1 MTLTIHNTLTQSN
14 DPVLPANGKTLGFYC
29 CGPTVYAPAHIGNF
43 RTFVVQDVFRRV
55 AELSGIK
62 VKHVR
67 NLTNVDDKT
76 IRTANERG
84 VSLEEVTE
92 FWTDKFHRDADA
104 LNLLRPTVEPGAVE
118 HLAEQ
123 VALIESLMDKGVAYR
138 TADGSV
144 YFRIEAFPRYGRL
157 SRVSERELTTSTSPL
172 DSDEYERDS
181 LADFALWKA
190 VKPEDGDIAWDSPW
204 GRGRPGWHLE
214 CSAMSM
220 KYLGPSFDVHS
231 GGIDLCFPHHENEI
245 AQSEAATGREFARI
259 WLHVVHLMVDGKK
272 MSKRLGNLYTLDDLK
287 EKGFSPAEVR
297 YALVSG
303 HYRKHLNFTLQGV
316 EAARSNLERL
326 ARLAHSL
333 ERSTGGSAPSYRELT
348 HRPRP
353 PEARDRFAPAFE
365 ALLDNLNVPKALGET
380 FRAAAA
386 VEKDPASATPE
397 DLEGLVRVVE
407 GIGLVLPD
415 LATPEAPPDV
425 VDLAEQRARARAEK
439 DFEASDRLRDQIA
452 DTGWAVRD
460 VPGGYTLERA
470 GS

>member
-1 MTLTIHNTLTQSN
+1 MAPILYNTLTHSN
-14 DPVLPANGKTLGFYC
+14 DPIEPADGRTLGFYC
-29 CGPTVYAPAHIGNF
+29 CGPTVYAAAHIGNF
-43 RTFVVQDVFRRV
+43 RTFVMQDVFRRV
-55 AELSGIK
+55 VELSGIR

-76 IRTANERG
+76 IRTANEQG
-84 VSLEEVTE
+84 VSLEEVTRY
-92 FWTDKFHRDADA
+92 WTEKFHADAEA

-118 HLAEQ
+118 HIEEQ
-123 VALIESLMDKGVAYR
+123 RALIQSLMDKGVAYQGG
-138 TADGSV
+138 DGSV

-157 SRVSERELTTSTSPL
+157 SRVSERELTTDTAAQ

-245 AQSEAATGREFARI
+245 AQSEAASGQDFARI
-259 WLHVVHLMVDGKK
+259 WFHVTHLMVDGKK
-272 MSKRLGNLYTLDDLK
+272 MSKRLGNLYTLDDLR
-287 EKGFSPAEVR
+287 ERGFAPEEVR

-303 HYRKHLNFTLQGV
+303 HYRKHLNFTFKGV
-316 EAARSNLERL
+316 EAARGNLERL
-326 ARLAHSL
+326 ARLRRAL
-333 ERSTGGSAPSYRELT
+333 STKLDAEVPGYREL
-348 HRPRP
+348 RRLPAS
-353 PEARDRFAPAFE
+353 EENSGRFAPAFA
-365 ALLDNLNVPKALGET
+365 ALQDNLNVPKALGET

-386 VEKDPASATPE
+386 LEKHPE
-397 DLEGLVRVVE
+397 DAAPADLTGLCRVLE
-407 GIGLVLPD
+407 GIGLFLPEV
-415 LATPEAPPDV
+415 EAPQAPAGV
-425 VDLAEQRARARAEK
+425 VELAEARARARAEK

-452 DTGWAVRD
+452 ESGWTVRD
-460 VPGGYTLERA
+460 VPGGFELDPA
-470 GS
+470 